1 MPAVLSVAIGFL
13 AGASAFQAGAPYGA
27 PRSAVSR
34 SKLSMQVSDA
44 TVASPVALAK
54 AADEAR
60 GLAIDSISK
69 AKSGHMGLPL
79 GCAEIGACLYGQLM
93 SYNPEDPAWIN
104 RDRFILSAGH
114 GSMFL
119 YSWLHMAGFDLSMD
133 EVKNFRA
140 KDSKTP
146 GHPEFGW
153 TPGVESTTGPLGQGI
168 GNGVGMAAAAKLA
181 AASMNTAEHTIIDHK
196 VVVLCGDGCLQEGVA
211 NEAVAF
217 AGHEKLDNLI
227 VMYDSN
233 GVTLDK
239 MAEHTQ
245 SEDVAMRFEAQG
257 WEVLTVD
264 GHDMEAVTKAYTY
277 AKNGNGK
284 PTLIVCK
291 TIIGKGIDEIA
302 GTCAAH
308 GEAGVKF
315 QDSARES
322 LGLPEDKWYVS
333 PETYDFFKG
342 HKESLVGKYDE
353 WTSTFDAWKAANPD
367 KASALQDA
375 IDGKTPDLDS
385 LIPTFEAGKMIA
397 TRNAGA
403 DVIQPIAKA
412 MPFYVS
418 GSADLHGSNKNY
430 MKDVGDFSKSNYAG
444 RNFYYGIR
452 EHAMGAILNG
462 FGFYG
467 LFRASGSTFLVFS
480 DYMRASVRVAALS
493 HIPIGYIWTHDSIG
507 VGEDGPTHQPVE
519 TVASLRAIPNLD
531 VMRPG
536 DAEETAAAY
545 ISSIERTDGPTAL
558 ILSRQDLPVLDV
570 DPKVKRE
577 GTLKGGYVLVK
588 ETAELESIIV
598 AAGSEVSMAVEAAK
612 ELGAGCR
619 VVSMP
624 CVEAFERQSAEYQEE
639 VLPKAMKSKTTACEA
654 GVTAAWYKY
663 ADKVL
668 GVDYFGLSAPG
679 PQVYEERGMTVPKLV
694 ELVKA

>member
-1 MPAVLSVAIGFL
+1 M
-13 AGASAFQAGAPYGA
+13 
-27 PRSAVSR
+27 SR
-34 SKLSMQVSDA
+34 STVSMQVADA

-93 SYNPEDPAWIN
+93 SYNPADPAWIN
-104 RDRFILSAGH
+104 RDRFIPSAGH

-119 YSWLHMAGFDLSMD
+119 YSWLHMSGFDLSME
-133 EVKNFRA
+133 EVSNFRV

-181 AASMNTAEHTIIDHK
+181 GATLNTPEHTIIDHH
-196 VVVLCGDGCLQEGVA
+196 VVVLCGDGCMQEGIA
-211 NEAVAF
+211 NEAAAF

-264 GHDMEAVTKAYTY
+264 GHDMDAITKAYTY
-277 AKNGNGK
+277 AKDANNGK

-308 GEAGVKF
+308 GEAGVKY

-322 LGLPEDKWYVS
+322 LGLPESKWFVS
-333 PETYDFFKG
+333 DETYAFFAE
-342 HKESLVGKYDE
+342 HKANLIKAYDE
-353 WTSTFDAWKAANPD
+353 WGETFGAWKSANPD
-367 KASALQDA
+367 KAAALQDA
-375 IDGKTPDLDS
+375 IEGKTPDLDA
-385 LIPTFEAGKMIA
+385 LIPTFTAGEKIA

-403 DVIQPIAKA
+403 TVLQPIAQA

-430 MKDVGDFSKSNYAG
+430 MKGVGDFSKNNFAG

-452 EHAMGAILNG
+452 EHAMGAMLNG

-493 HIPIGYIWTHDSIG
+493 HIPINYIWTHDSIG

-519 TVASLRAIPNLD
+519 TVAALRAIPNLD

-545 ISSIERTDGPTAL
+545 ISAIDRKDGPTAL
-558 ILSRQDLPVLDV
+558 ILSRQDLLVVDV
-570 DPKVKRE
+570 DPAVKRA
-577 GTLKGGYVLVK
+577 GTLKGGYTLIK
-588 ETAELESIIV
+588 ETAELDSIII
-598 AAGSEVSMAVEAAK
+598 AAGSEVELAVNAAK

-624 CVEAFERQSAEYQEE
+624 CVEAFERQSAEYKES
-639 VLPKAMKSKTTACEA
+639 VLPKAMKPKTTAVEA
-654 GVTAAWYKY
+654 GVTAAWYKF
-663 ADKVL
+663 ADKVM

-679 PQVYEERGMTVPKLV
+679 DQVFEEKGLTVPKLV

>member
-1 MPAVLSVAIGFL
+1 MIYSICAL
-13 AGASAFQAGAPYGA
+13 ALLQGANAFQAGALPSSVRA
-27 PRSAVSR
+27 AVSAA
-34 SKLSMQVSDA
+34 SVTMQVA
-44 TVASPVALAK
+44 EAEVASPVALAK

-69 AKSGHMGLPL
+69 AQSGHMGLPL
-79 GCAEIGACLYGQLM
+79 GCAEIGAVLFGQEM
-93 SYNPEDPAWIN
+93 SYNPADPAWIN

-119 YSWLHMAGFDLSMD
+119 YSWLHMAGYDLPMK
-133 EVKNFRA
+133 EVENFRV

-153 TPGVESTTGPLGQGI
+153 TPGVESTTGPLGQGV

-181 AASMNTAEHTIIDHK
+181 AATLNTAEHTIIDHH
-196 VVVLCGDGCLQEGVA
+196 VVVLCGDGCLQEGIA
-211 NEAVAF
+211 NEAAAF

-227 VMYDSN
+227 LMYDSN

-245 SEDVAMRFEAQG
+245 SEDVQMRFESQG

-264 GHDMEAVTKAYTY
+264 GHDLEAVTKAYRY
-277 AKNGNGK
+277 AKESDNGK

-308 GEAGVKF
+308 GEAGVKY
-315 QDSARES
+315 QDSAREA
-322 LGLPEDKWYVS
+322 LGLPADKWYVS
-333 PETYDFFKG
+333 PETYDFFGK
-342 HKESLVGKYDE
+342 HKADLVSAYDS
-353 WTSTFDAWKAANPD
+353 WQTTFDAWKAANPAL
-367 KASALQDA
+367 ASSLQDA
-375 IDGKTPDLDS
+375 VDGKTPDLLSKMPTYKAGDS
-385 LIPTFEAGKMIA
+385 IA

-403 DVIQPIAKA
+403 DCIQPVAQA
-412 MPFYVS
+412 MPFYNS

-430 MKDVGDFSKSNYAG
+430 IKEVGDFSKSNYAG

-462 FGFYG
+462 MGFYG
-467 LFRASGSTFLVFS
+467 LFRVSGSTFLVFS

-493 HIPIGYIWTHDSIG
+493 HIPINYIWTHDSIG

-519 TVASLRAIPNLD
+519 VVASLRNIPNLD

-536 DAEETAAAY
+536 DADETAAAY
-545 ISSIERTDGPTAL
+545 VHAIERKTGPTAL
-558 ILSRQDLPVLDV
+558 ILSRQNLPVQDV
-570 DPKVKRE
+570 DVAAKHE
-577 GTLKGGYVLVK
+577 GTMKGGYTLVK
-588 ETAELESIIV
+588 EEGDLERILV
-598 AAGSEVSMAVEAAK
+598 AAGSEVWVAVDAAK
-612 ELGAGCR
+612 ELGKGTR

-624 CVEAFERQSAEYQEE
+624 CVEAFDRQSAEYKES
-639 VLPKAMKSKTTACEA
+639 VLPAAMKSKTTACEA
-654 GVTAAWYKY
+654 GVTSSWYKY

-668 GVDYFGLSAPG
+668 GVDDFGLSAPG
-679 PQVYEERGMTVPKLV
+679 DEVFEAKGITPAGLAAFAK
-694 ELVKA
+694 

>member
-1 MPAVLSVAIGFL
+1 MEEVA
-13 AGASAFQAGAPYGA
+13 
-27 PRSAVSR
+27 
-34 SKLSMQVSDA
+34 
-44 TVASPVALAK
+44 
-54 AADEAR
+54 
-60 GLAIDSISK
+60 
-69 AKSGHMGLPL
+69 
-79 GCAEIGACLYGQLM
+79 
-93 SYNPEDPAWIN
+93 
-104 RDRFILSAGH
+104 
-114 GSMFL
+114 
-119 YSWLHMAGFDLSMD
+119 
-133 EVKNFRA
+133 NFRV

-181 AASMNTAEHTIIDHK
+181 AATLNTPEHTIIDHH
-196 VVVLCGDGCLQEGVA
+196 VVVLCGDGCMQEGIA
-211 NEAVAF
+211 NEAAAF

-264 GHDMEAVTKAYTY
+264 GHDMDAITKAYTY
-277 AKNGNGK
+277 AKDANNGK

-308 GEAGVKF
+308 GEAGVKY

-322 LGLPEDKWYVS
+322 LGLPESKWFVS
-333 PETYDFFKG
+333 DETYAFFAE
-342 HKESLVGKYDE
+342 HKANLAKAYDE
-353 WTSTFDAWKAANPD
+353 WGETYAAWKSANPD
-367 KASALQDA
+367 KAASLQDA
-375 IDGKTPDLDS
+375 IDGKTPDLDK
-385 LIPTFEAGKMIA
+385 LMPTFTAGEKIA

-403 DVIQPIAKA
+403 TVLQPIAEA

-430 MKDVGDFSKSNYAG
+430 MKGVGDFSKNNYAG

-452 EHAMGAILNG
+452 EHAMGAMLNG

-493 HIPIGYIWTHDSIG
+493 HIPINYIWTHDSIG

-519 TVASLRAIPNLD
+519 TVAALRAIPNLD

-545 ISSIERTDGPTAL
+545 ISAIERKDGPTAL
-558 ILSRQDLPVLDV
+558 ILSRQDLLVIDV
-570 DPKVKRE
+570 DPATKRA
-577 GTLKGGYVLVK
+577 GTLQGGYTLIK
-588 ETAELESIIV
+588 ETAELESIII
-598 AAGSEVSMAVEAAK
+598 AAGSEVELAVNAAK
-612 ELGAGCR
+612 ELGPGCR

-624 CVEAFERQSAEYQEE
+624 CVEAFERQSAEYKES
-639 VLPKAMKSKTTACEA
+639 VLPKAMKAKTTAVEA
-654 GVTAAWYKY
+654 GVTAAWYKF
-663 ADKVL
+663 ADKVM

-679 PQVYEERGMTVPKLV
+679 NEVFEEKGLTVPKLV

>member
-1 MPAVLSVAIGFL
+1 MARLSLVVAL
-13 AGASAFQAGAPYGA
+13 VGAADAFQAGASLNSR
-27 PRSAVSR
+27 RSVVSR
-34 SKLSMQVSDA
+34 SKMNMQVGEA
-44 TVASPVALAK
+44 VVAQPTALAK

-60 GLAIDSISK
+60 GLAIDSIAK
-69 AKSGHMGLPL
+69 AASGHMGLPL
-79 GCAEIGACLYGQLM
+79 GCADLGAVLFGQEL
-93 SYNPEDPAWIN
+93 SYNPDKPDWIN

-119 YSWLHMAGFDLSMD
+119 YSWLHLAGYDLPME
-133 EVKNFRA
+133 EVKNFRV

-153 TPGVESTTGPLGQGI
+153 TPGVESTTGPLGQGV

-181 AASMNTAEHTIIDHK
+181 GATLNTPEHSIIDHH

-227 VMYDSN
+227 LMYDSN

-245 SEDVAMRFEAQG
+245 SEDVQMRFEAQG

-264 GHDMEAVTKAYTY
+264 GHDMDAVTKAYRY
-277 AKNGNGK
+277 AKESDNGK

-308 GEAGVKF
+308 GEAGV
-315 QDSARES
+315 QYADSAREG
-322 LGLPEDKWYVS
+322 LGLPADKWFVS
-333 PETYDFFKG
+333 GETYKYFAD
-342 HKESLVGKYDE
+342 HKSALIGKYGE
-353 WTSTFDAWKAANPD
+353 WEKTFGAWKSANPD
-367 KASALQDA
+367 KAKALQDA
-375 IDGKTPDLDS
+375 IDGTTPDIDAA
-385 LIPTFEAGKMIA
+385 IPHFETGKSIA
-397 TRNAGA
+397 TRVAGA
-403 DVIQPIAKA
+403 EVLQPIANA

-430 MKDVGDFSKSNYAG
+430 MKGVGDFSKNNYAG

-462 FGFYG
+462 LGFYG

-493 HIPIGYIWTHDSIG
+493 HLPINYIWTHDSIG

-519 TVASLRAIPNLD
+519 TVSSLRMIPNLD

-545 ISSIERTDGPTAL
+545 IHAINRKTGPTAL
-558 ILSRQDLPVLDV
+558 ILSRQNLPTLDV
-570 DPKVKRE
+570 IDNKEKRA
-577 GTLKGGYVLVK
+577 GALKGAYVLVK
-588 ETAELESIIV
+588 ETAALTHVILS
-598 AAGSEVSMAVEAAK
+598 AGSEVHLAVEAAA

-624 CVEAFERQSAEYQEE
+624 CMELFEAQDDAYKAS
-639 VLPKAMKSKTTACEA
+639 VLPDKSITTAVEA
-654 GVTAAWYKY
+654 GVTAVWYKY
-663 ADKVL
+663 ADKVV
-668 GVDYFGLSAPG
+668 GVDSFGESAPAQFIFEAKG
-679 PQVYEERGMTVPKLV
+679 ITTANIVATAK
-694 ELVKA
+694 

>member
-1 MPAVLSVAIGFL
+1 
-13 AGASAFQAGAPYGA
+13 
-27 PRSAVSR
+27 
-34 SKLSMQVSDA
+34 MQVSEA

-93 SYNPEDPAWIN
+93 SYNPDDPSWIN

-119 YSWLHMAGFDLSMD
+119 YSWLHMAGFDLSMT
-133 EVKNFRA
+133 EVQNFRA

-153 TPGVESTTGPLGQGI
+153 TPGVESTTGPLGQGV

-181 AASMNTAEHTIIDHK
+181 GATLNTAEHTIIDHH
-196 VVVLCGDGCLQEGVA
+196 VVVLCGDGCLQEGIA
-211 NEAVAF
+211 NEAAAF

-245 SEDVAMRFEAQG
+245 SEDVAMRFESQG

-264 GHDMEAVTKAYTY
+264 GHDMEAITKAYTY
-277 AKNGNGK
+277 AKTSDNGK

-308 GEAGVKF
+308 GEAGVAY
-315 QDSARES
+315 QDGARES

-333 PETYDFFKG
+333 PETYEYFKG
-342 HKESLVGKYDE
+342 HKSELISKYDE
-353 WTSTFDAWKAANPD
+353 WQSTYAAWKSANADLAASFED
-367 KASALQDA
+367 ALA
-375 IDGKTPDLDS
+375 GKIPDLDS

-397 TRNAGA
+397 TRNAGST
-403 DVIQPIAKA
+403 VLQPIAQS

-430 MKDVGDFSKSNYAG
+430 MKDVGDFSKNNYAG

-493 HIPIGYIWTHDSIG
+493 HIPINYIWTHDSIG

-545 ISSIERTDGPTAL
+545 ISAIEHTDGPTAL
-558 ILSRQDLPVLDV
+558 ILSRQDLLVQDV
-570 DPKVKRE
+570 DPAVKRA
-577 GTLKGGYVLVK
+577 GTLKGGYTIVK
-588 ETAELESIIV
+588 EEGELESIII
-598 AAGSEVSMAVEAAK
+598 AAGSELGLAIDAAK

-624 CVEAFERQSAEYQEE
+624 CVEAFERQSDEYKEE
-639 VLPKAMKSKTTACEA
+639 VLPKAMKSKTTAVEA

-679 PQVYEERGMTVPKLV
+679 PQVFEEKGMTVSGLV

>member
-1 MPAVLSVAIGFL
+1 M
-13 AGASAFQAGAPYGA
+13 
-27 PRSAVSR
+27 SAVAR
-34 SKLSMQVSDA
+34 STVSMQVSEA

-69 AKSGHMGLPL
+69 AESGHMGLPL
-79 GCAEIGACLYGQLM
+79 GCAEIGACLFGQLM
-93 SYNPEDPAWIN
+93 SYNPDDTAWIN
-104 RDRFILSAGH
+104 RDRFVLSAGH

-119 YSWLHMAGFDLSMD
+119 YSWLHMSGYDLPME
-133 EVKNFRA
+133 EVQNFRV

-181 AASMNTAEHTIIDHK
+181 AATLNTAEHTIIDHH

-227 VMYDSN
+227 LMYDSN

-245 SEDVAMRFEAQG
+245 SEDVQMRFEAQG

-264 GHDMEAVTKAYTY
+264 GHDMEDITKAYQY
-277 AKNGNGK
+277 AKTSDNGK
-284 PTLIVCK
+284 PTLIVAK

-308 GEAGVKF
+308 GEAGVKYA
-315 QDSARES
+315 DSARES
-322 LGLPEDKWYVS
+322 LGLPAGDLWYVS
-333 PETYDFFKG
+333 EETRSFFAE
-342 HKESLVGKYDE
+342 HKASLVSSYDE
-353 WTSTFDAWKAANPD
+353 WTATFDAWAEANPEKKMYD
-367 KASALQDA
+367 DAASGVL
-375 IDGKTPDLDS
+375 PDLES
-385 LIPTFEAGKMIA
+385 MMPTYEVGAQIA

-403 DVIQPIAKA
+403 DAIQPIAKS

-430 MKDVGDFSKSNYAG
+430 MKDVGDFSKNNYAG

-462 FGFYG
+462 IGFYG

-480 DYMRASVRVAALS
+480 DYMRSSVRVAALS
-493 HIPIGYIWTHDSIG
+493 HIPINYIWTHDSIG

-545 ISSIERTDGPTAL
+545 ISSIERKDGPTAL
-558 ILSRQDLPVLDV
+558 ILSRQDLMVQDV
-570 DPKVKRE
+570 DPAVKRA
-577 GTLKGGYVLVK
+577 GTLKGGYTLIK
-588 ETAELESIIV
+588 ETAELEYV
-598 AAGSEVSMAVEAAK
+598 LLAAGSEVELAVEAAK

-624 CVEAFERQSAEYQEE
+624 CVEAFERQDAEYKES
-639 VLPKAMKSKTTACEA
+639 VLPKAMKAKTTACEA
-654 GVTAAWYKY
+654 GVTAAWYKF

-679 PQVYEERGMTVPKLV
+679 PQVFEEKGLTPAGLV
-694 ELVKA
+694 ALAKE